1 MNKEK
6 IEELVN
12 GVVEIEKATMRKKFD
27 VQSGK
32 GVQYARQ
39 KADADA
45 VNGILNLVDKIMEEK
60 EQLAYEDNEN

>member
-6 IEELVN
+6 VEKLVK
-12 GVVEIEKATMRKKFD
+12 GVVEIEKDTMRKKFD

-32 GVQYARQ
+32 GVQFARA

-45 VNGILNLVDKIMEEK
+45 VNGILNLVDKIQQEK
-60 EQLAYEDNEN
+60 ENQTHQK

>member
-6 IEELVN
+6 LEELVD
-12 GVVEIEKATMRKKFD
+12 GIVEIEKETMHKKFD

-32 GVQYARQ
+32 GVQFVRA

-45 VNGILNLVDKIMEEK
+45 VNGILNLVDRLMDDK
-60 EQLAYEDNEN
+60 E

>member
-6 IEELVN
+6 VEELVK
-12 GVVEIEKATMRKKFD
+12 GVVEIEKNTMRKKYD

-32 GVQYARQ
+32 GVQFARA

-45 VNGILNLVDKIMEEK
+45 VNSILNLVDEIMEEK
-60 EQLAYEDNEN
+60 E

>member
-6 IEELVN
+6 LEELVD
-12 GVVEIEKATMRKKFD
+12 GIIEIEKETMHRKFD

-32 GVQYARQ
+32 GVQFARE

-45 VNGILNLVDKIMEEK
+45 VNGILNLVDQLVGDK
-60 EQLAYEDNEN
+60 E